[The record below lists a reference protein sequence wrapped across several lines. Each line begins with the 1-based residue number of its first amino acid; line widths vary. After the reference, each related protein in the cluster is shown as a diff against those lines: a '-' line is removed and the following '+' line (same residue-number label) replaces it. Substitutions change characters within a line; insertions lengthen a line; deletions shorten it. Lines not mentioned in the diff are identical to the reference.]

1 VCAGKTGC
9 STPKGNHF
17 GGSLNGQL
25 PGAWKNGDTQ
35 GTINESAEYRDLNGF
50 AVGSFARGP
59 SNYTN
64 NDPKNGTPIAGS
76 KPQGVM
82 GNWTVGNDHYQASGV
97 FAGKRD

>member
-1 VCAGKTGC
+1 
-9 STPKGNHF
+9 
-17 GGSLNGQL
+17 
-25 PGAWKNGDTQ
+25 
-35 GTINESAEYRDLNGF
+35 LNGF